1 MSKALIFAIAA
12 LFLAA
17 AVSNSLGPERN
28 LAEAAAGY
36 AIGACLIATWWLMRA
51 HARHQINFCKW
62 LVENRDA
69 IKAGWAQFNGMAI
82 VEQTE
87 VTQFQLAI
95 SALVVSLKTSSR
107 FYVVGEEETVLPC
120 LAYTASSLIV
130 GWWGF
135 PHGPIYTIQAVS
147 SNLGGG
153 KRRIIRDLID
163 ELRGHDRVVVQLT
176 ERAAE
181 NARRVIAEREY
192 RAGTALQVEVT
203 GKPDAPHYSV
213 CYDDR
218 PPEDGSV
225 WKCEFHGVPVI
236 VRKEDAERLAGLVV
250 DFVGAEYTFSESA
263 KRFDQGNAESRFR
276 S

>member
-1 MSKALIFAIAA
+1 MSKLLVFVIAA
-12 LFLAA
+12 VFIAA
-17 AVSNSLGPERN
+17 AVSNSFGPDRN
-28 LAEAAAGY
+28 LANAAAGY
-36 AIGACLIATWWLMRA
+36 AIGACLLATWWLMRG
-51 HARHQINFCKW
+51 HAQYQANFCSW

-69 IKAGWAQFNGMAI
+69 IRTGTARFNEMSI

-95 SALVVSLKTSSR
+95 SALVISLKTPSR
-107 FYVVGEEETVLPC
+107 FYVVGEEETVLPS
-120 LAYTASSLIV
+120 LAFTASSLIV

-153 KRRIIRDLID
+153 KRRVVGDLID

-181 NARRVIAEREY
+181 NARRIMSEREY
-192 RAGTALQVEVT
+192 PAGTALQVEVT
-203 GKPDAPHYSV
+203 GKPGTPHYSV

-225 WKCEFHGVPVI
+225 WKAEFHDLPVI
-236 VRKEDAERLAGLVV
+236 VRKEDARRLAGLVV
-250 DFVGAEYTFSESA
+250 DFAGGEFTFTESA
-263 KRFDQGNAESRFR
+263 KRFGQGE
-276 S
+276 